1 MLLNQG
7 EANGTV
13 AGADDLVIDTTT
25 QTFMAD
31 VIEESRRR
39 PVLVDFWAPWCGPCK
54 TLGPVIEKAVKAA
67 KGKVKLAK
75 MNIDEHPAIAGRLG
89 IQSIPAVYAFVNGQ
103 PVDGFMGA
111 VPEGQVKSFI
121 ERLLGGAVDADV
133 AEILAAGEQ
142 ALTEGDAPG
151 AAEIFAHVLAEEPEN
166 LKALGGLVRAQV
178 LGGALE
184 QAKATLAMV
193 PAGKENDTAV
203 SAARAALEL
212 AEQAASLGDIAPL
225 EAAIA
230 ADPADHQARFD
241 LALALNARNKRDLA
255 AQHLLDIV
263 KRDRAWNED
272 GARKQLLQ
280 FFEAWGPT
288 DPHTVAGRRKLSAI
302 LFS

>member
-7 EANGTV
+7 EANRGA
-13 AGADDLVIDTTT
+13 AGASADIIDTTT

-54 TLGPVIEKAVKAA
+54 TLGPVIEKAVTAT

-111 VPEGQVKSFI
+111 LPESQVTAFI
-121 ERLLGGAVDADV
+121 ERLTGGAADADLAQV
-133 AEILAAGEQ
+133 LAAGEQ
-142 ALTEGDAPG
+142 ALSEGDAPG
-151 AAEIFAHVLAEEPEN
+151 AAEIFAHVLAQEPEN

-184 QAKATLAMV
+184 QAKATLAMT
-193 PAGKENDTAV
+193 PAGKENDAAIA
-203 SAARAALEL
+203 AARAALEL

-225 EAAIA
+225 EAAVA
-230 ADPADHQARFD
+230 KDPSDFQSRFD
-241 LALALNARNKRDLA
+241 LALAYNARNKRDLA
-255 AQHLLDIV
+255 LQHLLDIV
-263 KRDRAWNED
+263 RRDRTWNED
-272 GARKQLLQ
+272 GARKQVLQ
-280 FFEAWGPT
+280 LFEAWGPT
-288 DPHTVAGRRKLSAI
+288 DPHTVAGRKKLSTI

>member
-7 EANGTV
+7 DANGTV

-67 KGKVKLAK
+67 KGKIKLAK

-111 VPEGQVKSFI
+111 LPESQVKGFI
-121 ERLLGGAVDADV
+121 ERLLGGAVDADA
-133 AEILAAGEQ
+133 AEILATGEQ
-142 ALTEGDAPG
+142 ALAEGDAPG
-151 AAEIFAHVLAEEPEN
+151 AAEIFAHVLAQEPEN

-184 QAKATLAMV
+184 QARATLDMA
-193 PAGKENDTAV
+193 PAGKQNDAAI

-230 ADPADHQARFD
+230 TDPSDHQSRFD
-241 LALALNARNKRDLA
+241 LALALNARSKREMALH
-255 AQHLLDIV
+255 HLLEIV
-263 KRDRAWNED
+263 RRDRSWNED
-272 GARKQLLQ
+272 GARKQILQ

-288 DPHTVAGRRKLSAI
+288 DPHTVAGRKKLSTI